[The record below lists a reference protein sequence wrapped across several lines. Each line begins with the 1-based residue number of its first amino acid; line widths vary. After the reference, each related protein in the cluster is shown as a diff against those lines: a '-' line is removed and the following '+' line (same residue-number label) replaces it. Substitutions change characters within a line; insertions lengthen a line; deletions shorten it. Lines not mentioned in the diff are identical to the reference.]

1 MVKAE
6 DFIAYI
12 DYFYFN
18 KDKSD
23 KIRSKDKKFDEIWKP
38 IDLKAYGRCY
48 TAQPTPEMMK
58 FGIKKVAII
67 LWQRSLIFFHN
78 PGMLTTAKQRNG
90 IDIMLK
96 EKFYIDL
103 EYELF
108 RMLDFG
114 GQICIDDS
122 NYNKDLCAHKALRQV
137 RKIYILTMKIEIASS
152 RPEEGFLACDLT
164 AFLRI

>member
-1 MVKAE
+1 MTVRVCCANDPGVCDHTSAPKYKKA
-6 DFIAYI
+6 
-12 DYFYFN
+12 
-18 KDKSD
+18 K
-23 KIRSKDKKFDEIWKP
+23 EIWNP
-38 IDLKAYGRCY
+38 IDLRAYGRCY
-48 TAQPTPEMMK
+48 TAKPTPEMMK

-108 RMLDFG
+108 RMRGNQEMMILRYVAFG
-114 GQICIDDS
+114 IVS
-122 NYNKDLCAHKALRQV
+122 YYWYSYLKFHK
-137 RKIYILTMKIEIASS
+137 
-152 RPEEGFLACDLT
+152 
-164 AFLRI
+164 